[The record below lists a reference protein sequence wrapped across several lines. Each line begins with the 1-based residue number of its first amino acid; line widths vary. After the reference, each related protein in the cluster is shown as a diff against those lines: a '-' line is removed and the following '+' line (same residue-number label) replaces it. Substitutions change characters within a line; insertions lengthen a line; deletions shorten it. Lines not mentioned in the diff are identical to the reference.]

1 MVSMNKVF
9 AIFVLIFLIYGCEKK
24 TNIHYFPSEKQK
36 LVNKIRKDSAVQL
49 KNELGLIPCG
59 AGGQMMDQI
68 KMLALSFDYREPI
81 DIETGR
87 ELLIAA
93 VEKFAAEI
101 NSNEAI
107 RPYLGNYPFG
117 PKNIE
122 IRIFIKDR
130 NGQEVGPEKI
140 CVISALK
147 GVLEYEIHDTKTK
160 RLTTLYEET
169 FEEALNR
176 LYRTRLRF

>member
-1 MVSMNKVF
+1 MNKITILLISVF
-9 AIFVLIFLIYGCEKK
+9 ITCGCEKK
-24 TNIHYFPSEKQK
+24 IDFTYRPSEKQK
-36 LVNKIRKDSAVQL
+36 LANKIRKESAIQL

-59 AGGQMMDQI
+59 SGGQMMGQI
-68 KMLALSFDYREPI
+68 QMLALSFDYREPI

-107 RPYLGNYPFG
+107 RPYLENYPFG

-122 IRIFIKDR
+122 IEIYIQDR
-130 NGQEVGPEKI
+130 NGKDFGPKKLSIITARKGLLRYKI
-140 CVISALK
+140 HTPDNCALET
-147 GVLEYEIHDTKTK
+147 VH
-160 RLTTLYEET
+160 EET
-169 FEEALNR
+169 FEEAIKRVNSR
-176 LYRTRLRF
+176 